1 MLYFVSLAIKQSSYK
16 AEVTHQV
23 LVSQAEQHPL
33 HIFVLPR
40 NLYQPVFLWC
50 KSQHFGAA
58 GKKKADRG
66 IRISVCAVF
75 VISAHQSVCDLC
87 FIGQCST
94 LSLSL
99 TNPFQYIYWSW
110 CCHCQYIVHTVH
122 ISGTFWFRSALLGL
136 HAHQQLESIRC
147 TLQEQPLV

>member
-33 HIFVLPR
+33 HIFVIPR

-58 GKKKADRG
+58 GKKKQTEE
-66 IRISVCAVF
+66 SELLYV
-75 VISAHQSVCDLC
+75 QYL
-87 FIGQCST
+87 
-94 LSLSL
+94 LS
-99 TNPFQYIYWSW
+99 
-110 CCHCQYIVHTVH
+110 VHTNLYAICV
-122 ISGTFWFRSALLGL
+122 L
-136 HAHQQLESIRC
+136 
-147 TLQEQPLV
+147 